1 MKKIKEIIIVEGKS
15 DKQFLQSFLDADIF
29 TCNGSAIDGFDIEF
43 IKNLAKKRGAII
55 LTDPDYP
62 GLRIRNILN
71 EKLENVKHAYINKK
85 NAIKKNKVGVA
96 ETTKKEVLNALANLI
111 SYENQFVGNLKMI
124 DLYNLHLVG
133 NNSCRNRKKIIDY
146 FHLGHANAK
155 TLLNHLNLLN
165 IDYETLWRV
174 INDK

>member
-43 IKNLAKKRGAII
+43 IKNLAKKSGAII

-71 EKLENVKHAYINKK
+71 EKLENVKHAYINKISNTTNTSIK
-85 NAIKKNKVGVA
+85 NDINK
-96 ETTKKEVLNALANLI
+96 ANSSTSSI
-111 SYENQFVGNLKMI
+111 
-124 DLYNLHLVG
+124 
-133 NNSCRNRKKIIDY
+133 RNYKVY
-146 FHLGHANAK
+146 
-155 TLLNHLNLLN
+155 
-165 IDYETLWRV
+165 
-174 INDK
+174 

>member
-1 MKKIKEIIIVEGKS
+1 MP
-15 DKQFLQSFLDADIF
+15 L
-29 TCNGSAIDGFDIEF
+29 
-43 IKNLAKKRGAII
+43 
-55 LTDPDYP
+55 
-62 GLRIRNILN
+62 
-71 EKLENVKHAYINKK
+71 
-85 NAIKKNKVGVA
+85 KKNKVGVA
-96 ETTKKEVLNALANLI
+96 ETTKKEVLNALDNLI